1 MLPNPRSSH
10 FVETLKRRTFLENSM
25 TGIGAVALAGI
36 LGRDSSLHAAPGAV
50 PGISTP
56 SPKGGGILGDN
67 RHVPVKVKRVIHL
80 CMAGGQSHLESFD
93 YKPKLAELDGQ
104 PMPASFT
111 EGQQLAQLQKSASK
125 LKCMGPQFGFSKVG
139 KSGQEISDVF
149 PHLQKVADE
158 IAIIRSMKTEQ
169 INHDPAHTFMNT
181 GSIIPGRP
189 SMGAWVNYGIG
200 SMADDLPG
208 FVVLTSEGGGQG
220 QPISS
225 RQWSNGF
232 LPSQYQGVQFQ
243 SKGDAVHYVNNPPG
257 VSREGQRELVD
268 SVNEMNRLFA
278 KRRFDPEIEGRIA
291 QYEMAFKMQ
300 ASVPGLMD
308 VSDEKPETLESYGC
322 TPGDGS
328 FAANCLLARRL
339 AERGVRF
346 IQLYH
351 RGWDHHG
358 NIKGGFEKTAKLVDQ
373 GTAALIRDLK
383 ERDMLEDTLI
393 IFGGE
398 FGRTPMAQGSG
409 RDHHINAFSM
419 FLCGGGIQGGVTHG
433 ATDELGYAAVEDP
446 VHVHDLHATM
456 LHLLGIDHLRLTY
469 RFQGRDFR
477 LTDVFGHLIEPIL
490 S

>member
-1 MLPNPRSSH
+1 MNFDFS
-10 FVETLKRRTFLENSM
+10 TQLKRRAFLETSSM
-25 TGIGAVALAGI
+25 GIGAVALAGL
-36 LGRDSSLHAAPGAV
+36 LGGGRSVFGAV
-50 PGISTP
+50 ENSVGDAS
-56 SPKGGGILGDN
+56 KGILGEKL
-67 RHVPVKVKRVIHL
+67 HVHPKVKRVIHL

-104 PMPASFT
+104 PMPESFT
-111 EGQQLAQLQKSASK
+111 KGQQLAQLQKRASE
-125 LKCMGPQFGFSKVG
+125 LKCMGPQFAFKKWG
-139 KSGQEISDVF
+139 KSGQEISEMF
-149 PHLQKVADE
+149 PHIGAVADE
-158 IAIIRSMKTEQ
+158 IAIIRSMQTEQ

-200 SMADDLPG
+200 SEAEDLPG

-232 LPSQYQGVQFQ
+232 LPSKYQGVQFH
-243 SKGDAVHYVNNPPG
+243 SKGDAVHYVNNPAG
-257 VSREGQRELVD
+257 VTREAQREVVD
-268 SVNEMNRLFA
+268 AVNGLNRMLG
-278 KRRFDPEIEGRIA
+278 KRRLDPEIEGRIA

-308 VSDEKPETLESYGC
+308 VSGESKETLEMYGC

-328 FAANCLLARRL
+328 FASNCLLARRL

-358 NIKGGFEKTAKLVDQ
+358 GIKTNFEKTAGLVDQ
-373 GTAALIRDLK
+373 GTGALIRDLK
-383 ERDMLEDTLI
+383 NRGMLEETLI

-409 RDHHINAFSM
+409 RDHHIKAFSM

-433 ATDELGYAAVEDP
+433 ETDELGYSAMVDP
-446 VHVHDLHATM
+446 VHVHDIHATM
-456 LHLLGIDHLRLTY
+456 LHLLGIDHEKLRY

-477 LTDVFGHLIEPIL
+477 LTDVFGHLVKPVL
-490 S
+490 G